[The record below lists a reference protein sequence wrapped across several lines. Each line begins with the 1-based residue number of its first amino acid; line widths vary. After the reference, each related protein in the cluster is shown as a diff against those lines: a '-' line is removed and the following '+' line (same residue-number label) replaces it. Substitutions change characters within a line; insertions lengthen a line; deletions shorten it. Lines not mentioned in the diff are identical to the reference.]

1 MASNIDFIEFIC
13 SQIKGIGTV
22 RYRKMFGD
30 YMIYLNEKPIILV
43 CDNIAYVKKHPSI
56 ANLMQDCEIGI
67 PYNGAK
73 EHYIL
78 DVEHRHTLVDAISTL
93 EKVLPFPKEKKV
105 NNKDSLKNI
114 HPFRKLPNVGP
125 RTEQN
130 LLAMGYTT
138 IESLKVKK
146 QTIYT
151 WKSAVYLVTL

>member
-56 ANLMQDCEIGI
+56 ANLMQDSEAGI

-78 DVEHRHTLVDAISTL
+78 DVEHKHPLIDVISTL
-93 EKVLPFPKEKKV
+93 EKVLPLPKEKKV
-105 NNKDSLKNI
+105 
-114 HPFRKLPNVGP
+114 
-125 RTEQN
+125 
-130 LLAMGYTT
+130 
-138 IESLKVKK
+138 KK
-146 QTIYT
+146 
-151 WKSAVYLVTL
+151 KSFKK